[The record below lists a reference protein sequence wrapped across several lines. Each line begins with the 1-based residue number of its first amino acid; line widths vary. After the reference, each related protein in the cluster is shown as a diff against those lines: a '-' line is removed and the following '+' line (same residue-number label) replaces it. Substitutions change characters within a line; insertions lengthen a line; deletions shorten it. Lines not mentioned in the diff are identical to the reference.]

1 MGVKGKS
8 PERTEL
14 ANDWRNRSSHQQ
26 AFIAGVNALA
36 SSAVVELKSKL
47 ATAAGSIPS
56 VVASAVEFSS
66 EGGLTASSLV
76 FGSAVGREDVV
87 ITAAMTVC
95 CSFGEHAAPTLSAT
109 ALSGEVRELGGDG
122 EVFELPVECH
132 PNAPSLRIPDIEFKS
147 ALRSARARLTQRAR
161 LV

>member
-8 PERTEL
+8 TERTEL

-36 SSAVVELKSKL
+36 SAAVVELKSKL

-87 ITAAMTVC
+87 TAAITVC
-95 CSFGEHAAPTLSAT
+95 CSFGQHAAPTLSAT

-122 EVFELPVECH
+122 EDFELPVECH
-132 PNAPSLRIPDIEFKS
+132 PNGPSLRIPDVEFKS
-147 ALRSARARLTQRAR
+147 ALRNARARLTQRAR
-161 LV
+161 VV

>member
-14 ANDWRNRSSHQQ
+14 ANEWRNRSSHQQ
-26 AFIAGVNALA
+26 AFVTSVNALA
-36 SSAVVELKSKL
+36 SAAVVELKSKL

-56 VVASAVEFSS
+56 VAASTVEFAS

-76 FGSAVGREDVV
+76 FGSAVGHDDVV
-87 ITAAMTVC
+87 TAAITVC

-132 PNAPSLRIPDIEFKS
+132 PNAPLFRIPDAEFKS

-161 LV
+161 VV